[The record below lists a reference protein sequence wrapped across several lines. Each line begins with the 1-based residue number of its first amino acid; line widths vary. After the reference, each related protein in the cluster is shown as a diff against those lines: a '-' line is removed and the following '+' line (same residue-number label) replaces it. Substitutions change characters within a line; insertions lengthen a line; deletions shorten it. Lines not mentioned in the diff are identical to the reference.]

1 MKDTFDKVVMDEEK
15 QEEIRA
21 ALMGK
26 KRAKKTWLAP
36 LVAVAAAIAVIMI
49 VPYTRAVVVRA
60 AGEILRNITVI
71 HNGRTLKYT
80 EESEIVVDGETVRHF
95 TLDYN
100 VESGYSYAQV
110 KDNRLYF
117 VLDDKWTDITDV
129 CGEDKYFRY
138 EEKGDDGS
146 KFILY
151 IGGTVSDHG
160 VMQVLL
166 DVDGNCVSV
175 ISNNDVLPKWAEKA
189 LKDDKIEPNFVMT
202 GTGGNFL

>member
-1 MKDTFDKVVMDEEK
+1 MKDTFDKVVMDEER

-21 ALMGK
+21 ALIGK

-36 LVAVAAAIAVIMI
+36 LVAVAATIAVIMI

-80 EESEIVVDGETVRHF
+80 EESEIVVDGKTVRNF

-129 CGEDKYFRY
+129 CSEDKYIRY
-138 EEKGDDGS
+138 EEKGDDLGKDLVNDAGKATQMNQTS
-146 KFILY
+146 ANDRLLNQPIDLA
-151 IGGTVSDHG
+151 SDEG
-160 VMQVLL
+160 
-166 DVDGNCVSV
+166 
-175 ISNNDVLPKWAEKA
+175 
-189 LKDDKIEPNFVMT
+189 LKKDKSEEV
-202 GTGGNFL
+202 

>member
-129 CGEDKYFRY
+129 CG
-138 EEKGDDGS
+138 
-146 KFILY
+146 
-151 IGGTVSDHG
+151 

-166 DVDGNCVSV
+166 DADGNCVSV

>member
-1 MKDTFDKVVMDEEK
+1 MNLRKVAILTLVVLLPLSLCAQK
-15 QEEIRA
+15 R
-21 ALMGK
+21 K
-26 KRAKKTWLAP
+26 KRVVKKEP
-36 LVAVAAAIAVIMI
+36 VIEIPQEDPRITNMREMTQQI
-49 VPYTRAVVVRA
+49 IIM
-60 AGEILRNITVI
+60 EILRNITVI

-95 TLDYN
+95 TLDYK

-166 DVDGNCVSV
+166 DADGNCVSV

>member
-71 HNGRTLKYT
+71 HNGTPKRVRSLST
-80 EESEIVVDGETVRHF
+80 EKRCVISLWITTSNPVTVMHRLRITAF
-95 TLDYN
+95 TLSSMTNGLILQTFAVRTSISAMRRKAMTDLSSSFIS
-100 VESGYSYAQV
+100 EA
-110 KDNRLYF
+110 RFLIT
-117 VLDDKWTDITDV
+117 VLCRSCSMLMAIA
-129 CGEDKYFRY
+129 FP
-138 EEKGDDGS
+138 S
-146 KFILY
+146 
-151 IGGTVSDHG
+151 
-160 VMQVLL
+160 
-166 DVDGNCVSV
+166 
-175 ISNNDVLPKWAEKA
+175 
-189 LKDDKIEPNFVMT
+189 
-202 GTGGNFL
+202 